1 MCIRDSFSTVL
12 TESRAKL
19 YFPGIPA
26 TDVIGRPI
34 AYNSDLTTT
43 VTGIVKDLNENN
55 SFNASEFISLPTIHK
70 TGLQK
75 QFMMDDWGDW
85 MAYSQ
90 LYVKLTKGNDVKKL
104 EELCTNLIKKNN
116 PKGDQAFINGISCRL
131 QPLVDIHFNNQYSA
145 VGQLSLIH
153 I

>member
-1 MCIRDSFSTVL
+1 MCIRD
-12 TESRAKL
+12 R
-19 YFPGIPA
+19 
-26 TDVIGRPI
+26 
-34 AYNSDLTTT
+34 YNSDLTTT

-55 SFNASEFISLPTIHK
+55 SFNASEFISLPTIPK

-104 EELCTNLIKKNN
+104 EAVSYTHLDVYKRQVI
-116 PKGDQAFINGISCRL
+116 GSRL
-131 QPLVDIHFNNQYSA
+131 VVLYFTQRRS
-145 VGQLSLIH
+145 
-153 I
+153 